1 MDIRLWLKEL
11 ITDFINMYKCY
22 PCLWKIK
29 SDEYKNRNLR
39 DEAYK
44 TLIEFCK
51 MRGFPD
57 ANRDFIV
64 KKIQSLR
71 GSFRKE
77 TKKIQE
83 SQHSGRGTEETY
95 VSSLWYYDLLLF
107 TKDQEL
113 SADSVSNIDTQ
124 EDIQDAR
131 NEENK
136 EEEESEIEE
145 SSTSRQNAQKND
157 IGTVV
162 QPAVKPKKRKIAD
175 SHTEFLEMCT
185 ATLKANNQPINE
197 FDAIGINVS
206 KQLAKMEPVQA
217 VYAEYLINNIL
228 QKGLLNKLTDETK
241 IVQKLHS
248 NCVFTIIYV
257 YYIISNTST

>member
-1 MDIRLWLKEL
+1 
-11 ITDFINMYKCY
+11 MYKCY

-44 TLIEFCK
+44 NLIEFYK

-57 ANRDFIV
+57 TNRDFIV

-83 SQHSGRGTEETY
+83 SQRSGRGTKEIY

-113 SADSVSNIDTQ
+113 PVDTLSSVSNIDTQ

-136 EEEESEIEE
+136 EEEESEMEE
-145 SSTSRQNAQKND
+145 SSTSRQNAPKND
-157 IGTVV
+157 
-162 QPAVKPKKRKIAD
+162 
-175 SHTEFLEMCT
+175 
-185 ATLKANNQPINE
+185 
-197 FDAIGINVS
+197 VS
-206 KQLAKMEPVQA
+206 FYKCL
-217 VYAEYLINNIL
+217 LIR
-228 QKGLLNKLTDETK
+228 
-241 IVQKLHS
+241 
-248 NCVFTIIYV
+248 
-257 YYIISNTST
+257 ISNYYNEIVKS

>member
-1 MDIRLWLKEL
+1 MDIRLWSKEL

-44 TLIEFCK
+44 NLIEFYK

-57 ANRDFIV
+57 TNRDFIV

-83 SQHSGRGTEETY
+83 SQRSGRGTKEIY

-113 SADSVSNIDTQ
+113 PVDTLSSVSNIDTQ

-136 EEEESEIEE
+136 EEEESEMEE
-145 SSTSRQNAQKND
+145 SSTSRQNAPKND

-162 QPAVKPKKRKIAD
+162 KPAVKSKKRKIAD

-206 KQLAKMEPVQA
+206 KKLAKMEQA
-217 VYAEYLINNIL
+217 VYAENCTELAQQLHHLRLL
-228 QKGLLNKLTDETK
+228 QHLKYFSLKR
-241 IVQKLHS
+241 Q
-248 NCVFTIIYV
+248 
-257 YYIISNTST
+257 ISCP